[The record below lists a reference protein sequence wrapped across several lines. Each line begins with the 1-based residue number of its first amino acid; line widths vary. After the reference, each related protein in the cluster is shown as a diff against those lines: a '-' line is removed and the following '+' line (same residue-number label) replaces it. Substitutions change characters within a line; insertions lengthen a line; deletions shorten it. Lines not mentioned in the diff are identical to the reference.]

1 LVLWAVA
8 VEMNGSLVG
17 STLTPPAHAG
27 FCHCAGTPLELVRPE
42 ILAHKAFEPV
52 LIIGRQ
58 HLKNLD
64 IRLRVKGGGQVSQI
78 YGA

>member
-1 LVLWAVA
+1 
-8 VEMNGSLVG
+8 
-17 STLTPPAHAG
+17 
-27 FCHCAGTPLELVRPE
+27 VRPE